1 MALNTSLLRYGG
13 DVAVGAYTVIISI
26 RQMESLPLMG
36 LAQGAQP
43 IISFNYGAGNQNRVK
58 QSARLLFLCCAIFRI
73 VFWMSVML
81 FPKILISVFSN
92 DPPLI
97 DITVWAA
104 RIFLFGSF
112 ATGIQ
117 TCFQQSFLA
126 LGQAKAS
133 LLLALL
139 RKIFLLIPLI
149 YLLPLFFSNKLFG
162 VFVAEPIADILAA
175 SITATCFLIWTKKHL
190 LEKKAPSKG

>member
-36 LAQGAQP
+36 LDQGAQP

-58 QSARLLFLCCAIFRI
+58 QSVRLLFLCCAIFGI

-92 DPPLI
+92 DPELI

-112 ATGIQ
+112 ATDIQ

-162 VFVAEPIADILAA
+162 VFVAEPIADILVA